1 MKIFEFRERLSKLYF
16 EPENFFLNPF
26 PEDITPKTLLKPSP
40 TVSGHLA
47 DSNDLQTR
55 KSIHWL
61 VRPFKSEFFF
71 DKNLKIR
78 QIGTKFSF
86 SIGKAFTRFIS
97 AKIQLLSW
105 YDSSLGKWL
114 PSPEAKIIS
123 WKKILKKIPK
133 KKNFWEEKTYF
144 LPDREKSELEMNCIW
159 QVWMT
164 QKWWCHIR
172 SNVPKLEFESNWF
185 CLLWQIFILEGV
197 KYITIAI
204 ESVK

>member
-1 MKIFEFRERLSKLYF
+1 MKIFEFREGLSKLYF
-16 EPENFFLNPF
+16 SENFFLNPF

-55 KSIHWL
+55 TSIHWL

-97 AKIQLLSW
+97 AKIQLLS
-105 YDSSLGKWL
+105 
-114 PSPEAKIIS
+114 
-123 WKKILKKIPK
+123 
-133 KKNFWEEKTYF
+133 
-144 LPDREKSELEMNCIW
+144 
-159 QVWMT
+159 
-164 QKWWCHIR
+164 
-172 SNVPKLEFESNWF
+172 
-185 CLLWQIFILEGV
+185 
-197 KYITIAI
+197 
-204 ESVK
+204 